1 MPIDPVSAGLGIG
14 GSILSGILGSAAAK
28 KAKRKAAKEARRLSQ
43 KLDFLENNRQAII
56 NPYEGIT
63 DLSGMAI
70 DRSAQMSNAYANLSV
85 ATQAAE
91 LQMEQT
97 DIALAN
103 TLDTLMATGSGAGG
117 ATALAQAAKASKKEI
132 AAGIE
137 SQEKAN
143 EDRRAMGEADLEQR
157 RITEAQ
163 RIEGIQMSQAQKV
176 QTAEAQGKQFVF
188 GQREIR
194 ENTKIDRTA
203 AQLDNA
209 RMMQAQAAADQTA
222 ALTGMIGGITG
233 SLAASYSA
241 PGATTNNTP
250 NTLGDATVNQVNQ
263 MQSNP
268 WLNPTGWTAS

>member
-1 MPIDPVSAGLGIG
+1 MSWVALGATVV
-14 GSILSGILGSAAAK
+14 SGIVGGAKAK
-28 KAKRKAAKEARRLSQ
+28 KAKRKAAKEAKRLSR
-43 KLDFLENNRQAII
+43 KLNFLENNRQAII

-63 DLSGMAI
+63 DLSGMAM

-91 LQMEQT
+91 MQMEQT

-132 AAGIE
+132 TASIEYQEATNEKQRAA
-137 SQEKAN
+137 
-143 EDRRAMGEADLEQR
+143 GEADLEAR
-157 RITEAQ
+157 RIAEKQ
-163 RIEGIQMSQAQKV
+163 RMEGIQMTQAEKV
-176 QTAEAQGKQFVF
+176 QTAEAQGEAWMF
-188 GQREIR
+188 GQREER
-194 ENTKIDRTA
+194 ETAKIDRTA

-222 ALTGMIGGITG
+222 AVTGMVGGIATIAGTG
-233 SLAASYSA
+233 AFKGSGGVNS
-241 PGATTNNTP
+241 TP
-250 NTLGDATVNQVNQ
+250 ATLGDATVNQVNQ

-268 WLNPTGWTAS
+268 WLNPTGWRG

>member
-1 MPIDPVSAGLGIG
+1 MSWVALGATVVSGIIG
-14 GSILSGILGSAAAK
+14 GAKAK
-28 KAKRKAAKEARRLSQ
+28 KAKRKAAKEAKRLSR
-43 KLDFLENNRQAII
+43 KLNFLENNRQAII

-63 DLSGMAI
+63 DLSGMAM

-137 SQEKAN
+137 TQEKAN
-143 EDRRAMGEADLEQR
+143 DDRRAMGEADLEQR
-157 RITEAQ
+157 RVAEAQ
-163 RIEGIQMSQAQKV
+163 RMEGIQMSQAQKV
-176 QTAEAQGKQFVF
+176 QTAEAQGKQFMF
-188 GQREIR
+188 QQREIR
-194 ENTKIDRTA
+194 EDAKIDRTA

-222 ALTGMIGGITG
+222 AVTGMAGGIATIAGTG
-233 SLAASYSA
+233 AFKGGGGVNS
-241 PGATTNNTP
+241 TP
-250 NTLGDATVNQVNQ
+250 ATLGDATVNQVNQ

-268 WLNPTGWTAS
+268 WLNPTGWRG